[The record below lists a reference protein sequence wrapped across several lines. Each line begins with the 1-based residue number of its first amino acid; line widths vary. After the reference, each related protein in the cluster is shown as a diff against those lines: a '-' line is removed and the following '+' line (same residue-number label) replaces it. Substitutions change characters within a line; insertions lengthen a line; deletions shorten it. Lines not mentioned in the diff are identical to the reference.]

1 MERSE
6 PMIRWR
12 VIKWDFSLQYIS
24 ISSRGMEF
32 TIIVLGRLEYA
43 NSRSVQQATKVIT
56 HLLETRYKNEVL
68 YRDVENLLD
77 DELCALIAP
86 REKFQ
91 CSEKVWMNTIHMLA
105 KASEFSIAGDLHLWK
120 VFDGTLQEHVC
131 LEPDSDKSTVQSFRR
146 GRQLIDDG
154 KLEEAKK
161 LLTKA
166 VDRFPRHAQALER
179 RGFIHYT
186 QGDTE
191 AAISDYA
198 ASIEVDSKRPDAYL
212 GRARILIKQEEWT
225 LAMEDLTLS
234 MKHSMPH
241 HNVYLEALHRKAK
254 CLLELGQYDK
264 AIPLFNFFLSRPL
277 QEDHPQYVFRR
288 QVAFDKGRT
297 LAAAGKL
304 EDAINMFDEALK
316 MPANDGKP
324 ETGEILLHRGLAFQ
338 QSGQSGFIEDW
349 KKAADEGSERAAEL
363 LAEVV

>member
-1 MERSE
+1 MDYT
-6 PMIRWR
+6 
-12 VIKWDFSLQYIS
+12 VII
-24 ISSRGMEF
+24 
-32 TIIVLGRLEYA
+32 LGRLEYA
-43 NSRSVQQATKVIT
+43 NVRSVQQATKVIA

-68 YRDVENLLD
+68 YRDATELLD
-77 DELCALIAP
+77 EELCTLIAP

-91 CSEKVWMNTIHMLA
+91 CSEKVWSNTIHLLA
-105 KASEFSIAGDLHLWK
+105 KATEFSIAGDLHMWK
-120 VFDGTLQEHVC
+120 ILDGTLQEYIC
-131 LEPDSDKSTVQSFRR
+131 LEPDSDKSTVQSFRQ
-146 GRQLIDDG
+146 GRELIDEG

-166 VDRFPRHAQALER
+166 VSRFPRHAQALER

-191 AAISDYA
+191 AAMADYA
-198 ASIEVDSKRPDAYL
+198 ASIEIDTKRPDAYL
-212 GRARILIKQEEWT
+212 GRARVLVNQENWS
-225 LAMEDLTLS
+225 AAIEDLTQA

-254 CLLELGQYDK
+254 SLMEMGQYDK

-277 QEDHPQYVFRR
+277 QDDHPQFPFRR

-304 EDAINMFDEALK
+304 DDAIKMFDEALN
-316 MPANDGKP
+316 MPTNDGKP
-324 ETGEILLHRGLAFQ
+324 DQGEILLHRGLAFQ
-338 QSGQSGFIEDW
+338 QSGKSGFLEDW

-363 LAEVV
+363 LAEVA